1 MCDVTGGGERSID
14 SHRYQ
19 SYGLTIEVPF
29 RCADLATAD
38 ANASV
43 DVVVRDGVVAM
54 RLPSAVVSE
63 PNFDAA
69 PGLFLHRGGPRA
81 GRYLVRGGDQVFVQ
95 RHPRAVASMVAQ
107 QFTACVLPAVLRQRG
122 LLVLH
127 ANAAVVGENAVL
139 IGGESGAGKST
150 TLAALL
156 DRGGRML
163 SDDVSALQLGE
174 NARIEALPGPARI
187 RLAPASV
194 GVEIAGDRPIVGDRL
209 LTAPRKAVL
218 ATEPTMAA
226 STAPVRAV
234 YVLRRAHGDTVTATA
249 LAGGDKLEAL
259 LGCLYGPVI
268 GVDHAELFPLLS
280 RMLER
285 IPVFALQ
292 RPEGRWSVDEVTDH
306 IVDAGRAFG

>member
-14 SHRYQ
+14 RHRYR
-19 SYGLTIEVPF
+19 SYGLTIDVPF
-29 RCADLATAD
+29 ACADLAAAD

-43 DVVVRDGVVAM
+43 DVVVRDGVVGM

-69 PGLFLHRGGPRA
+69 PGSFLHRGGPRA
-81 GRYLVRGGDQVFVQ
+81 GRYLVRGGDHVVVQ
-95 RHPRAVASMVAQ
+95 RHQRAEAPMVAQ
-107 QFTACVLPAVLRQRG
+107 QFTASVLPAVLRQRG

-127 ANAAVVGENAVL
+127 ANAAVVGESAVL
-139 IGGESGAGKST
+139 ISGESGAGKST

-156 DRGGRML
+156 DRGARML
-163 SDDVSALQLGE
+163 SDDVTALQLGD
-174 NARIEALPGPARI
+174 NGRIEALPGPARI

-194 GVEIAGDRPIVGDRL
+194 GVEIAGDRL
-209 LTAPRKAVL
+209 LTRPCKAVL
-218 ATEPTMAA
+218 ATESMMAA

-234 YVLRRAHGDTVTATA
+234 YVLRRDHGDTVTATA

-259 LGCLYGPVI
+259 LECIYGPVI
-268 GVDHAELFPLLS
+268 GGEHAELFPVLS

-285 IPVFALQ
+285 IPVFVLR